1 MNSPPASS
9 AVRPPTK
16 RLWLRCV
23 LAALLLL
30 LVVIAVEVVSWFH
43 LSFDTKALRNS
54 LIKSSG
60 IEWRQRITLNA
71 GGITLSAVRA
81 GLSFVHLDAGARAAL
96 QSVRGAEVGVY
107 QLPSGAKPP
116 DRAALLAAADAAM
129 TARGWDRVVGVMDGG
144 DLVTVYLPDKIASA
158 RRMKCCLMVF
168 DGQEMVVVSARADLE
183 PLLKYAL
190 AQPDIAAKVRSLAR
204 R

>member
-1 MNSPPASS
+1 M
-9 AVRPPTK
+9 
-16 RLWLRCV
+16 
-23 LAALLLL
+23 LLL
-30 LVVIAVEVVSWFH
+30 LVVIAVEVVSCFH
-43 LSFDTKALRNS
+43 LSSDTKALQNS

-60 IEWRQRITLNA
+60 VEWRQRIALNA
-71 GGITLSAVRA
+71 GGLTLCAVRA
-81 GLSFVHLDAGARAAL
+81 GLSCVHLDAGARAAL

-107 QLPSGAKPP
+107 QLPVGTKSP
-116 DRAALLAAADAAM
+116 DRATLLAATDAAM

-144 DLVTVYLPDKIASA
+144 DLVTVYVPDKTASA

-190 AQPDIAAKVRSLAR
+190 AHQRAGTGTP
-204 R
+204 